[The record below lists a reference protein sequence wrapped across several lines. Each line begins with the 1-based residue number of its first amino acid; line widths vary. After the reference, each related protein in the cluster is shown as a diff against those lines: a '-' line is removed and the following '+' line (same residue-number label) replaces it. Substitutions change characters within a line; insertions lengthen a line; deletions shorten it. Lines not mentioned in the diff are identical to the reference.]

1 MAIARS
7 VLRVI
12 ARSRRRRGNING
24 FAEGKR
30 TMPGPGKKRIAFRH
44 REERNDE
51 AICKWAAC
59 NEAGL
64 KTGLLNEME
73 LRA

>member
-1 MAIARS
+1 
-7 VLRVI
+7 
-12 ARSRRRRGNING
+12 
-24 FAEGKR
+24 
-30 TMPGPGKKRIAFRH
+30 MPGPGKKRIAFRH